1 MQRASEEDKSRK
13 ISAFCLRFVTYEVD
27 SEEKNKKG
35 FILGQAIIDINNEQT
50 SFSKRWAF
58 DTNIPQITNS
68 FDYKTTKSAAYS

>member
-50 SFSKRWAF
+50 SFSKR
-58 DTNIPQITNS
+58 
-68 FDYKTTKSAAYS
+68 